1 MTELVAS
8 ARFEAVTTADPEEVL
23 QLVRS
28 GRSRSI
34 LADVHM
40 PGMDGYEFGRPTC
53 RTSYPGDRG
62 QGGAMIGG
70 RCLWTR

>member
-8 ARFEAVTTADPEEVL
+8 ARFEAVTTADPEEAL

-40 PGMDGYEFGRPTC
+40 PGMDGYEFLDARPAGPVTQ
-53 RTSYPGDRG
+53 GVGARG
-62 QGGAMIGG
+62 A
-70 RCLWTR
+70 R